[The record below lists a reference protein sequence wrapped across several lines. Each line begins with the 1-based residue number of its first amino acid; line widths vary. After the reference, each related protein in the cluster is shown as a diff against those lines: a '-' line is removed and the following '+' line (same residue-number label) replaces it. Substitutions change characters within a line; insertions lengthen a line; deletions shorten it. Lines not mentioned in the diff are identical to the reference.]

1 MQPVIAAPSRA
12 LVVSRTLLGLASLLV
27 GAGVLERIQPGLG
40 WLYAVGFLVHIWILY
55 PRFICLHCPHYG
67 RVCPSGGGKIS
78 ALFFDRST
86 DQHDPATFARR
97 KRIGH
102 LMGIALR
109 AVPIVLLV
117 VVLSEGSRG
126 DLVSWAFL
134 GAVLVVGFAEGKQ
147 YSSRTCRRCRAFAH
161 CPARWSTNSDPH
173 ELAEA
178 DPS

>member
-1 MQPVIAAPSRA
+1 MQPIIPAPSRA

-27 GAGVLERIQPGLG
+27 GVGALERIQPGLG

-67 RVCPSGGGKIS
+67 RVCPSGGGKIA

-109 AVPIVLLV
+109 AVPIVLLA
-117 VVLSEGSRG
+117 VVLTEIRREDSI
-126 DLVSWAFL
+126 LWASL
-134 GAVLVVGFAEGKQ
+134 GILLLLGFAEGKQ
-147 YSSRTCRRCRAFAH
+147 YSSRTCRGCRAFAH

-173 ELAEA
+173 EPAEA